1 MKRIAIITNI
11 PAPYRVDLFYYLQQ
25 NTKGYEIHIIY
36 ASQNEDNRQWE
47 IEEDKI
53 RNTHFLDS
61 FTVKLPYKYD
71 TKYIHISKGT
81 SAVLEQIQP
90 MIVVGSEYNPTT
102 LQALAYCRKKKI
114 PYISWTDGTLHSE
127 RNINLIQKFLRR
139 YVIRYA
145 SAYLAS
151 SRKAKEAQL
160 AYGAEAERCF
170 VSFLTVD
177 IDKYLLEIRNREK
190 GRILYAGSLIER
202 KGVDLLL
209 KALQGIEEEYLLM
222 LAGSGPEEE
231 RLKQLAKELGIEG
244 KVEFL
249 GYLSQE
255 ELKKEYERSS
265 IFVLPTREDCFALV
279 IIEAMCVGLP
289 IISSIYADGAYD
301 LIEDGENGYIVDP
314 YDTERFRNIIKELL
328 KDPIRGERMG
338 RNSLKNLWKF
348 RFEEVSKG
356 FWDAFL
362 YVERSKGNQ

>member
-25 NTKGYEIHIIY
+25 NTKGYEIYILY
-36 ASQNEDNRQWE
+36 ASRNEDNRKWE
-47 IEEDKI
+47 VEEYKMKNS
-53 RNTHFLDS
+53 RFLDS
-61 FTVKLPYKYD
+61 YTLKIPFRYD
-71 TKYIHISKGT
+71 VKYIHLSRGVKR
-81 SAVLEQIQP
+81 VLEELQP
-90 MIVVGSEYNPTT
+90 EIVVGSEYNPTA
-102 LQALAYCRKKKI
+102 LQALGYCRKKKI

-127 RNINLIQKFLRR
+127 RNINLIQKFFRK

-151 SRKAKEAQL
+151 STKSKEAQL

-177 IDKYLLEIRNREK
+177 IDKYLLEIRNGEK

-209 KALQGIEEEYLLM
+209 KALRGIEEEYLLV

-249 GYLSQE
+249 GYLSRE
-255 ELKKEYERSS
+255 ELIKEYERSS

-279 IIEAMCVGLP
+279 IIEAMCAGLP

-301 LIEDGENGYIVDP
+301 LVKDGENGYMIDP
-314 YDTERFRNIIKELL
+314 YNREQFQSCLQKLLRN
-328 KDPIRGERMG
+328 PIEAENMG
-338 RNSLKNLWKF
+338 KKSRENLEQF
-348 RFEEVSKG
+348 RFERVSEG
-356 FWDAFL
+356 FWDVFA
-362 YVERSKGNQ
+362 YVEGKI

>member
-90 MIVVGSEYNPTT
+90 MIVVGSEYNLTA
-102 LQALAYCRKKKI
+102 LQALRYCLKRKI
-114 PYISWTDGTLHSE
+114 PYISWTDGTLHTE
-127 RNINLIQKFLRR
+127 RNVKWIQKQIRK
-139 YVIRYA
+139 YVISRA
-145 SAYLAS
+145 RAYIAS
-151 SRKAKEAQL
+151 SSQSKEAQI
-160 AYGAEAERCF
+160 AYGADPKGCF
-170 VSFLTVD
+170 ISFLT
-177 IDKYLLEIRNREK
+177 IDLEKYILQEEHREL
-190 GRILYAGSLIER
+190 GRILCVGRLVEL

-209 KALQGIEEEYLLM
+209 KALAGINEEYILV
-222 LAGSGPEEE
+222 LAGSGPE
-231 RLKQLAKELGIEG
+231 KENLQEMAHVLGIEK

-249 GYLSQE
+249 GNLSREKLKE
-255 ELKKEYERSS
+255 EYARGAM
-265 IFVLPTREDCFALV
+265 FVLPTKQDCFALV
-279 IIEAMCVGLP
+279 MLEAMCAGLP
-289 IISSIYADGAYD
+289 IVGSKYAGGAYD

-314 YDTERFRNIIKELL
+314 YDIERFRNVIKELL

-356 FWDAFL
+356 FWDAFS
-362 YVERSKGNQ
+362 YVERSKGN